1 MKSQILTVAA
11 VAAAVLLVS
20 RNAGS
25 QQTTPDLA
33 RIFEQSEAYQ
43 KQDTLDGCRWRYD
56 KGSRKVVCV
65 KRILVTLTAGEQT
78 VVSNPMIRAGSHVQC
93 GCGADGAALPAGTP
107 TPTTSPPVRCN
118 ERARWLGR
126 YSVNSITNG
135 SFVLYHSWAR
145 GDEQMACEI
154 G

>member
-1 MKSQILTVAA
+1 MKTMRIAA
-11 VAAAVLLVS
+11 LAIAVGVVFAS
-20 RNAGS
+20 GGADS

-43 KQDTLDGCRWRYD
+43 KQDTLDGCRWRYE
-56 KGSRKVVCV
+56 KASRKVVCA
-65 KRILVTLTAGEQT
+65 KRILVTLTAGESTT
-78 VVSNPMIRAGSHVQC
+78 VTNALVRSTSHVHC
-93 GCGADGAALPAGTP
+93 GCGTDAASTNAAG
-107 TPTTSPPVRCN
+107 VRCN

-126 YSVNSITNG
+126 YSVDSVANG